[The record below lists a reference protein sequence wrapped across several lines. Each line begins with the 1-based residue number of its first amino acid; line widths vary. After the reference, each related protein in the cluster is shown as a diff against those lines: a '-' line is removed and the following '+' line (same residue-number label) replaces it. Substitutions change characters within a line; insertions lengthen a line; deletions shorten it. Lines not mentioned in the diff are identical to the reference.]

1 MSPKSFIPE
10 IPSHWDTC
18 PIYAE
23 GVLLPK
29 KSDNDPDTFSKGKTP
44 LGLSWSKHHSVSD
57 SRLFIEKEPEK
68 FKALGVFT
76 GARSGGLVMFDV
88 DRNLGA
94 IQKKWGSDLKK
105 APKVTSKKPNAAKF
119 LFLVPEKH
127 WVEVHSVSH
136 SGADNEGWEILW
148 NGQGVVAGEYY
159 KKEYGKGEYQI
170 EGDLDNIPDAPEW
183 LLSRMRKAHDERY
196 AKIDVKY
203 VDNRWSKR
211 TKEEK
216 VAIAS
221 SCLSVIQYKGKGEL
235 AARYW
240 WEIGASINKE
250 LPGEEGLKLWREWSK
265 NDPDYID
272 DWEDGNDPCAARW
285 YQAWKHDG
293 ATLNMGNLIKTANFY
308 DPNKRRLE
316 RDGLLKLVE
325 EVESIP
331 LRFKEEILGGNDV
344 IKKYQEIDEDPEN
357 ENPALHNQAVH
368 KLAIEAKRS
377 NAAEIERLVDSYE
390 MFKRTNNQKPLS
402 VEELDDTP
410 FDYTIPGLLPK
421 PWTLLLHADGGTG
434 KTAMCQ
440 TIAKHVGHGKA
451 FNVHGGLV
459 TVPSAKILW
468 LNGDQNERILRRQ
481 MQLIGCTKNI
491 RIVTEWDMQWYSRF
505 KKMQNKYAYDLVIID
520 SLDGCN
526 DSNPYE
532 ENRREYA
539 LPIKKLVRRNGQD
552 FPACSIII
560 IHHNTKEGKFRG
572 TTAIR
577 NAVDETWNMRKL
589 SARDAAEMNIA
600 ANSRLVT
607 VEKSRDDREGLRM
620 LFTLLPDYTYSVT
633 PAPDP
638 VDIVRVDNPNQHTL
652 DILALLRSSKKA
664 WSIKDLVENERVG
677 GVHRKRAITYS
688 ITKLEDQKLIEKA
701 PVPSNSSVKG
711 GRPCKYYQAIG
722 KDVPSLFRNSL
733 PRDIPQSSLLKPNN
747 PVVGTDSINKED
759 CKNSDVVKTPEDE
772 GEFLQKEVFTKPIVN
787 ETSSTGTEEGFYT
800 QDSGNKGEKQNSW
813 NMWDV

>member
-1 MSPKSFIPE
+1 MSHTDFIPN
-10 IPSHWDTC
+10 IPATWDTC

-29 KSDNDPDTFSKGKTP
+29 KNTNDPDTFSKGKTP
-44 LGLSWSKHHSVSD
+44 LGLSWGKHFKASD
-57 SRLFIEKEPEK
+57 SKLFIEKEPDK

-76 GARSGGLVMFDV
+76 GARSNGLVMFDV
-88 DRNLGA
+88 DRNLA
-94 IQKKWGSDLKK
+94 ALQKKWGKDLKN
-105 APKVTSKKPNAAKF
+105 APKITSKKPNAAKF
-119 LFLVPEKH
+119 LFYVPERY
-127 WVEVHSVSH
+127 WVSVHSVSH

-148 NGQGVVAGEYY
+148 NGQGVIAGEYY
-159 KKEYGKGEYQI
+159 KKEYGKGEYRI
-170 EGDLDNIPDAPEW
+170 EGDLENIPEAPEW
-183 LLSRMRKAHDERY
+183 LLSRMKKAHDDRF

-211 TKEEK
+211 TREEK
-216 VAIAS
+216 VAIAA

-265 NDPDYID
+265 NDPDYVD
-272 DWEDGNDPCAARW
+272 DWENGADPCKERW

-308 DPNKRRLE
+308 DPQKKRLE

-325 EVESIP
+325 EVEAIP

-344 IKKYQEIDEDPEN
+344 IQRYKEIDQDPEN

-390 MFKRTNNQKPLS
+390 MFQRSHNQTPLP
-402 VEELDDTP
+402 VDQLDDTP
-410 FDYTIPGLLPK
+410 FDYLIPGILPK

-440 TIAKHVGHGKA
+440 TLAKHIGSGKP

-459 TVPSAKILW
+459 NVPVGKVLW

-481 MQLIGCTKNI
+481 MKLIGCDKNV
-491 RIVTEWDMQWYSRF
+491 RVVTEWDMQWYARF
-505 KKMQNKYAYDLVIID
+505 KKMQNKYAYDLVVID

-552 FPACSIII
+552 FTACSIII

-572 TTAIR
+572 TTAIK

-589 SARDAAEMNIA
+589 SARDAAEMNIGP
-600 ANSRLVT
+600 NSRLVT
-607 VEKSRDDREGLRM
+607 VEKSRDDREGHRM
-620 LFTLLPDYTYSVT
+620 LFTLLPDYTYSIA

-638 VDIVRVDNPNQHTL
+638 SDIVRSDNPNQHTL
-652 DILALLRSSKKA
+652 DILALLRKEKRA
-664 WSIKDLVENERVG
+664 WSIKDLVEHETVG

-688 ITKLEDQKLIEKA
+688 INKLEDQKLIEKA
-701 PVPSNSSVKG
+701 DVPSDYSSKG
-711 GRPCKYYQAIG
+711 GRPCKFYKAVG
-722 KDVPSLFRNSL
+722 KDVPSLFKKSL
-733 PRDIPQSSLLKPNN
+733 PRDIPRNSVLKPQT
-747 PVVGTDSINKED
+747 PVVGTDLNNNGN
-759 CKNSDVVKTPEDE
+759 CKNPTIVKTSEDE
-772 GEFLQKEVFTKPIVN
+772 KEFLQKEVFTKPIVN
-787 ETSSTGTEEGFYT
+787 QTPSTGTDEGLYT
-800 QDSGNKGEKQNSW
+800 QGSGYKENNLKEW
-813 NMWDV
+813 EEWMI